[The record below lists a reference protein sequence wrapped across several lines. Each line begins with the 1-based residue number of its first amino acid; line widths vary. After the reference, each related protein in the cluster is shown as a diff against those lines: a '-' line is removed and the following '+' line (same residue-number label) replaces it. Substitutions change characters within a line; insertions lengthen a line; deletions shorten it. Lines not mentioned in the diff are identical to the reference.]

1 MEPAINYKLEPL
13 GCTAQ
18 AHWAA
23 AGAAAPRRRY
33 GRVTILNKS
42 SLSVLTVKKFLVVNN
57 RVGSKLQRT
66 DTVWVL

>member
-18 AHWAA
+18 AHWA
-23 AGAAAPRRRY
+23 AAAPRRRY